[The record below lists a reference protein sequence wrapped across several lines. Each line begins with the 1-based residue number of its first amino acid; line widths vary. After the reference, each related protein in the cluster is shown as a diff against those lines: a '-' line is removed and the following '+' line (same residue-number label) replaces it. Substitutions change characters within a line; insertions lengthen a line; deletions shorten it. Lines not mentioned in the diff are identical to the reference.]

1 MRKTHTHAL
10 PLSLSSSGCVER
22 EREREEND
30 HWIREAVKI
39 CGVIDAE
46 EVAEE
51 GV

>member
-10 PLSLSSSGCVER
+10 PLSLSSSGCV